1 METTSLP
8 VTQVHLP
15 LPPVLTAASS
25 VSGLPDQMSRFL
37 RGYQTRQWTSCCW
50 PRKCRLPQKAFI
62 SRLGLI
68 LDPRRDGREANEYR
82 RGNVSLCAPHQQM
95 HTIFIY
101 TYAQSLDTSIQI
113 LHTKT
118 ALSFPRLLVSSIN
131 IHRNERGNARLHTH
145 KHTEFICCVKLI
157 HRDQQLGKSHYEREW
172 LWNQSGLLSTQV
184 NACVSVCARLS
195 CITVPMKYSI
205 TVNLS

>member
-1 METTSLP
+1 MDLLLLAEKMPST
-8 VTQVHLP
+8 
-15 LPPVLTAASS
+15 
-25 VSGLPDQMSRFL
+25 
-37 RGYQTRQWTSCCW
+37 
-50 PRKCRLPQKAFI
+50 QKAFI

-82 RGNVSLCAPHQQM
+82 RGNTSLCAPHQRM
-95 HTIFIY
+95 HAIFIY
-101 TYAQSLDTSIQI
+101 TYAQSLDTSIQM

-131 IHRNERGNARLHTH
+131 IHRNERGNARLLTH
-145 KHTEFICCVKLI
+145 KHAEFICCVKLI

-184 NACVSVCARLS
+184 NACVCVCVCAFKLHNCANEIFNDCQPQLTLRCYTDTHWFSHQDTFNSFHLNCPHCLFLICS
-195 CITVPMKYSI
+195 NTFLFKM
-205 TVNLS
+205 

>member
-1 METTSLP
+1 M
-8 VTQVHLP
+8 
-15 LPPVLTAASS
+15 
-25 VSGLPDQMSRFL
+25 SGLPDQMSRVL

-82 RGNVSLCAPHQQM
+82 RGNMSLCAPHQRM
-95 HTIFIY
+95 HAIFIY

-131 IHRNERGNARLHTH
+131 IHRNERGNTRLHTH
-145 KHTEFICCVKLI
+145 KHTEFMGK
-157 HRDQQLGKSHYEREW
+157 LGKSHYERE
-172 LWNQSGLLSTQV
+172 
-184 NACVSVCARLS
+184 
-195 CITVPMKYSI
+195 
-205 TVNLS
+205 